1 MEEIKDKK
9 IDAIFKT
16 LAQNKYPYVISNEKM
31 LKLMYPDI
39 PWTSGMIMDMK
50 NNLKIFC
57 TDSIKDD
64 KIYTNLNIETEEA

>member
-16 LAQNKYPYVISNEKM
+16 LAENKYPYVIGNEKM
-31 LKLMYPDI
+31 LKLMYPEI
-39 PWTSGMIMDMK
+39 PWTSGMIMDME

-64 KIYTNLNIETEEA
+64 KIYTNLNIEMD

>member
-39 PWTSGMIMDMK
+39 PWTSGMIMDME